1 MKFTEL
7 NSAVEI
13 FRKSKDAG
21 AFQYIYKELSGK
33 LYYLC
38 LRYLKNEAD
47 AQDVLQETFVGAYR
61 KIDSFTGTGSLEGW
75 IKRIAVNNCLQK
87 LKTDQKNFAFNNELK
102 ENEDFVEE
110 DTHYLDKEETETR
123 LLQALHELPAGYRT
137 ILNLAILEDYSHKEI
152 GLLLNI
158 SESTSR
164 SQLSRAKTAL
174 KDKLER
180 T

>member
-1 MKFTEL
+1 MKYTEL
-7 NSAVEI
+7 NKAVEE
-13 FRKSKDAG
+13 FRESKDAG
-21 AFQYIYKELSGK
+21 AFQYIYKDLSGK

-61 KIDSFTGTGSLEGW
+61 KIDAYTGTGSFEGW

-87 LKTDQKNFAFNNELK
+87 LRADQKSFAFNYELK

-110 DTHYLDKEETETR
+110 EASYIDKEATEAS
-123 LLQALHELPAGYRT
+123 LLKAMQELPDGYRT

-164 SQLSRAKTAL
+164 SQLSRAKAAL
-174 KDKLER
+174 KEKIER
-180 T
+180 S